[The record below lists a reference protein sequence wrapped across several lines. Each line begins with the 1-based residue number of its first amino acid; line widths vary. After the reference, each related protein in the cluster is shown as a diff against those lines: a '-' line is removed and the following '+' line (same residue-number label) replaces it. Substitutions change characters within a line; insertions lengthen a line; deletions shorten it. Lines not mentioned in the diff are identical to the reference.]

1 MAPLLRSFS
10 PARSLAGREVI
21 FISNSRGASH
31 LARFSRG
38 RVRQIRMFN
47 YGPRESR
54 ERLARISRVVASSAP
69 RSAPQRL
76 SGALLS
82 AFDHL
87 EVGGRS
93 VEKNPRTIA
102 VSGCTGSR
110 TPRVA
115 SRGPRVVREMT
126 RGASRAICN
135 SRDSREFLIKII
147 SRTTIS
153 RTTRGP
159 RESRETTRPSRVT
172 YKNHLAAREG
182 SRR

>member
-1 MAPLLRSFS
+1 MLNPQRCAGALDPIDIKIPCWERLLRSFS

-54 ERLARISRVVASSAP
+54 EHLARISRVVASSAP

-82 AFDHL
+82 AFDRL

-115 SRGPRVVREMT
+115 SRGPRVVRT
-126 RGASRAICN
+126 RD
-135 SRDSREFLIKII
+135 DSR
-147 SRTTIS
+147 
-153 RTTRGP
+153 
-159 RESRETTRPSRVT
+159 RESS
-172 YKNHLAAREG
+172 YM
-182 SRR
+182 